1 MVIGNG
7 LVARRFEL
15 YNSEEVSC
23 VCFGVVKFE
32 DQKTRSIQP
41 GNETA

>member
-7 LVARRFEL
+7 LVHGDLNYTTVRITSWCLLLVFQIRRP
-15 YNSEEVSC
+15 
-23 VCFGVVKFE
+23 
-32 DQKTRSIQP
+32 KTRSIQP